1 MPVYE
6 FHCADHGTTNVLR
19 SIAERDLPV
28 ACPDCGANAVRLT
41 SAPRLTVMS
50 AATRDAWARNERSA
64 HEPRRAQRSSCGHVH
79 RAGEACAGGGQATSA
94 QALQRGAPSGRPWM
108 LGH

>member
-6 FHCADHGTTNVLR
+6 FHCAEHGTTNVLR
-19 SIAERDLPV
+19 SIADRDLPV
-28 ACPDCGANAVRLT
+28 ACPDCGTPAVRLT

-50 AATRDAWARNERSA
+50 AANREAWARNERSA
-64 HEPRRAQRSSCGHVH
+64 HEPRHARRSSCGHVH
-79 RAGEACAGGGQATSA
+79 HAGGSCTANAGASGA
-94 QALQRGAPSGRPWM
+94 QSLQRAAPAGRPWM